1 MDKSCIFCRIV
12 AGEIP
17 ARLLYEDDDIVA
29 FADIA
34 GQAPVHLLVVPRR
47 HVPHLFDASASDPS
61 SSPFPSNTTLLG
73 RMILVATDLAR
84 GAGLESSGFRLVM
97 NCLEGGGQSVF
108 HLHLHLLGGRP
119 FAWPPG

>member
-1 MDKSCIFCRIV
+1 MDPSCIFCRIV

-17 ARLLYEDDDIVA
+17 ARLLFEDDEIVA

-47 HVPHLFDASASDPS
+47 HLPHLFEAAASEPSPSDAA
-61 SSPFPSNTTLLG
+61 LLG